1 MAKIIPVTLQN
12 FETEI
17 SAEAEKRPVVLTFAS
32 SQIPECAS
40 YNQMLETLANEL
52 DFSLGEV
59 NLDETDNMAFMDYF
73 QIRSLPFVVVLSK
86 GEIADAIQ
94 GRVPQDEL
102 KKRLSKFFVS
112 EEESARQTIEDAVAE
127 GNFSLAK
134 PLILAELAK
143 KADDHLQILLA
154 KCELGLDAAESAKEI
169 LQKIPETSDE
179 YAQAKSLLDL
189 MDLLVEAAKTDA
201 VEGSAEKFRNACK
214 DAARK
219 DYRSALEGLFQLTLS
234 DAAFRDGIAQK
245 SMLVLFSALGP
256 KDPLT
261 WEYRNK
267 LNTFLFI

>member
-17 SAEAEKRPVVLTFAS
+17 STEAEKRPVVLTFAS

-112 EEESARQTIEDAVAE
+112 EEESVRQTIEDAVAE
-127 GNFSLAK
+127 GNFS
-134 PLILAELAK
+134 P
-143 KADDHLQILLA
+143 ADS
-154 KCELGLDAAESAKEI
+154 CG
-169 LQKIPETSDE
+169 
-179 YAQAKSLLDL
+179 
-189 MDLLVEAAKTDA
+189 
-201 VEGSAEKFRNACK
+201 
-214 DAARK
+214 AR
-219 DYRSALEGLFQLTLS
+219 
-234 DAAFRDGIAQK
+234 
-245 SMLVLFSALGP
+245 
-256 KDPLT
+256 
-261 WEYRNK
+261 
-267 LNTFLFI
+267 